1 MFSKALDMSK
11 RTITDI
17 FFWSTLLSNS
27 SVKWSSADSVEWR
40 FLFPLCRWCMT
51 LFELRKLV
59 NCKRAALSHTLHKIG
74 RSDIGLVFAG
84 SSLSPDLRIGT
95 TSAFLH
101 GSGNVLKVK
110 ELLIRRLIMRAITGE
125 LSFRILALILSQR
138 GAFLEGRLLIILYT
152 SLVVRDWA

>member
-1 MFSKALDMSK
+1 
-11 RTITDI
+11 
-17 FFWSTLLSNS
+17 
-27 SVKWSSADSVEWR
+27 
-40 FLFPLCRWCMT
+40 MT

-110 ELLIRRLIMRAITGE
+110 ELLIRLLIMGAIT
-125 LSFRILALILSQR
+125 FRILALTLSQR
-138 GAFLEGRLLIILYT
+138 GAFLEGRLLIILCT